1 MEIIESINAVG
12 PLACVYFA
20 TMSLGV
26 IYALV
31 LLLGGETGH
40 PDLDLS
46 VDAGPH
52 VEGSWHGMSL
62 SPVALAGFVTA
73 FGAFGLITEAIL
85 GPGTSVGLSLLVALI
100 GGLVVGGLSQVLF
113 YSFIVKSQGSS
124 EVTRRDVVGAT
135 GEVLTP
141 IPAGGLGEVAF
152 VAQGARVVMTAR
164 GAQGEAIGRGSVVW
178 IVDQVGSVALV
189 VPVDELPGRALPPAA
204 AGGAGSREQPLLP
217 AEDSPEEAGSRS
229 ADPEART
236 GDTGAP

>member
-1 MEIIESINAVG
+1 MDIIESINAVG

-26 IYALV
+26 LYALV
-31 LLLGGETGH
+31 LLLGGEMGH
-40 PDLDLS
+40 AEMDLS

-52 VEGSWHGMSL
+52 AEGSWHGMSL

-100 GGLVVGGLSQVLF
+100 GGLVVGGLSQIVF

-189 VPVDELPGRALPPAA
+189 VPVDAPPVRALPPAA
-204 AGGAGSREQPLLP
+204 SGAGAQEQPLLP
-217 AEDSPEEAGSRS
+217 AEASPDEADSRS
-229 ADPEART
+229 AGPETRS
-236 GDTGAP
+236 GDTEAS